1 MRRSISDPC
10 IYFNQGKSTDDLTL
24 LGIWVDY
31 GFLGTKTK
39 AKAAA
44 MIQYLEKFF
53 EMTSKPASLF
63 IGLAITRKR
72 DEKKIF
78 ISQPNYIRSL
88 LHKFKMTDCNPSKV
102 PADPRSRLTVMDCPL
117 RSGSTPLSSNPY
129 RSAVGG
135 LMYAAKMTRPDIL
148 FAVTAASR
156 YNQDPGNAHWAA
168 VKRILSYLA
177 GTINH
182 GLCFGETD
190 SVDHLVT
197 YSDSDFAGCQDIR
210 RSISGLLFPFNGGP
224 VSWTSNLQKPI
235 ANSTAEAEYYAAG
248 HASRKIAWLR
258 SLLKEIGF
266 EQFDPTPLL
275 CDNKSAMLMVQNPVF
290 HNRTKHIDIKYHY
303 LCSTKPKSSNYDLSA
318 PRTN

>member
-1 MRRSISDPC
+1 
-10 IYFNQGKSTDDLTL
+10 
-24 LGIWVDY
+24 
-31 GFLGTKTK
+31 
-39 AKAAA
+39 

-63 IGLAITRKR
+63 IGLEITRKR

-88 LHKFKMTDCNPSKV
+88 LHKFKMTDCNPSSV
-102 PADPRSRLTVMDCPL
+102 PADPGSRLTVMDCPL
-117 RSGSTPLSSNPY
+117 RSGTTPLSLTPY

-156 YNQDPGNAHWAA
+156 YNQNPGNAHWAA

-190 SVDHLVT
+190 SVDHLVA
-197 YSDSDFAGCQDIR
+197 YSDSDFAGCQDTR
-210 RSISGLLFPFNGGP
+210 RSNSGLLFTFNGVQP
-224 VSWTSNLQKPI
+224 PKTHRELNCR
-235 ANSTAEAEYYAAG
+235 
-248 HASRKIAWLR
+248 SRI
-258 SLLKEIGF
+258 
-266 EQFDPTPLL
+266 
-275 CDNKSAMLMVQNPVF
+275 
-290 HNRTKHIDIKYHY
+290 
-303 LCSTKPKSSNYDLSA
+303 LCSRACFQRNSLAEEPTKGNRL
-318 PRTN
+318 RTIRSYTPFV

>member
-129 RSAVGG
+129 R
-135 LMYAAKMTRPDIL
+135 
-148 FAVTAASR
+148 
-156 YNQDPGNAHWAA
+156 
-168 VKRILSYLA
+168 
-177 GTINH
+177 
-182 GLCFGETD
+182 
-190 SVDHLVT
+190 
-197 YSDSDFAGCQDIR
+197 
-210 RSISGLLFPFNGGP
+210 
-224 VSWTSNLQKPI
+224 
-235 ANSTAEAEYYAAG
+235 
-248 HASRKIAWLR
+248 
-258 SLLKEIGF
+258 
-266 EQFDPTPLL
+266 
-275 CDNKSAMLMVQNPVF
+275 
-290 HNRTKHIDIKYHY
+290 
-303 LCSTKPKSSNYDLSA
+303 
-318 PRTN
+318 